1 MANQENDFIFEET
14 SKLPTEDDVVAALLL
29 EESTKDEE
37 PKTIT
42 VLQER
47 IIDSNNVVRNVKEI
61 SNE

>member
-1 MANQENDFIFEET
+1 MANQENDFIFDET
-14 SKLPTEDDVVAALLL
+14 SKLPTEDDVVAALVL
-29 EESTKDEE
+29 EESSKDEE

>member
-1 MANQENDFIFEET
+1 MANQENDFIFDET
-14 SKLPTEDDVVAALLL
+14 AKLPTEDDVVAALVL
-29 EESTKDEE
+29 EESSKDEE

>member
-1 MANQENDFIFEET
+1 MATQENDFIFDT
-14 SKLPTEDDVVAALLL
+14 SDKLPTEDDVVAALLL
-29 EESTKDEE
+29 EEATKDEE

-61 SNE
+61 PNE

>member
-1 MANQENDFIFEET
+1 MANQENDFIFEEN

-29 EESTKDEE
+29 EEATKDEE

>member
-1 MANQENDFIFEET
+1 MANQEDDFNFEET
-14 SKLPTEDDVVAALLL
+14 PKLPTEDDVVATLLL
-29 EESTKDEE
+29 EESAKDEE